1 MGHACPLK
9 LGRDEHAADETPRH
23 IPDSTDRPFGLHSA
37 TSRRHMPSRTERG
50 TSALAGRGAVPC
62 SKRASFPSS
71 SRTQSSLVAQDWP
84 AQSLDERSLNCRGK
98 PAGGGATRMREAPV
112 VAAAGRGVRRGCH
125 YRQRRMGLP
134 SRRVQQQTALQ
145 GARSDCDGCLTQEF
159 GPSPSPSIHGLRLH
173 HPGTTDAQQAR
184 ARFD

>member
-1 MGHACPLK
+1 MDPRETRSEAPTASTGRAVARGACLRGCVLTALRAGARAQAVLMGHACPLK

-84 AQSLDERSLNCRGK
+84 AAEPRRALLKLSRKACWGRCDE
-98 PAGGGATRMREAPV
+98 
-112 VAAAGRGVRRGCH
+112 
-125 YRQRRMGLP
+125 
-134 SRRVQQQTALQ
+134 
-145 GARSDCDGCLTQEF
+145 
-159 GPSPSPSIHGLRLH
+159 
-173 HPGTTDAQQAR
+173 DA
-184 ARFD
+184 